1 MSFDPVRATLISDFN
16 LEVFSGY
23 LKNDPQFPIV
33 SPFVTPFGQ
42 VMQVLMDENMK
53 CWEQFNDLAVVWTRP
68 EGVINSFQKALDFRP
83 VNFEKALE
91 EVDASLVEQ
100 ALRVGRLALAPGQR
114 RRQQGGQGH
123 TNHQKRAGRHHRR
136 AF

>member
-91 EVDASLVEQ
+91 EVDAFYNNDDLSKIKESIELVREDQ
-100 ALRVGRLALAPGQR
+100 YLECVYGTISRLENKVWA
-114 RRQQGGQGH
+114 
-123 TNHQKRAGRHHRR
+123 
-136 AF
+136 